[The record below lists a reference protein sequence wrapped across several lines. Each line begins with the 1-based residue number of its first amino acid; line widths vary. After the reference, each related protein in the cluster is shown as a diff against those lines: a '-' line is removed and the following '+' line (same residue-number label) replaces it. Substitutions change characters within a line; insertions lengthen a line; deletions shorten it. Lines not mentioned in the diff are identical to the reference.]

1 MQSRYFNQV
10 LYILLLFNAFIVSQR
25 NFEIGADTD
34 SYKYYHSFIIDA
46 DSYNPL
52 ALEPAFYI
60 LYRISIFITDNFRFF
75 LFLEYILFN
84 ILYYIFYRRIT
95 VLLNQKYSY
104 IQTLTFIGFT
114 LISSWYLLYS
124 LNGLR
129 QGLATPIIYLS
140 FILFIKRKYIQSIIL
155 ILVAT
160 AFHSMSILLF
170 PFFIFYKF
178 NFKTVFTFFLVF
190 AFFYF
195 IYLNNLILQL
205 FCNSVGLSSLYQ
217 FIINYGGPEAP
228 DRGPV
233 IKFLLYTLGMPSI
246 FFLISRKILN
256 KTEQINFKH
265 ALKFYFIL
273 CFPYFFLA
281 YGGYSGRLALYSW
294 FLVPY
299 LYSFIISRS
308 NIIIKERIMIS
319 LSIFI
324 FGLFSYI
331 LLLNSDKLPIYFRG
345 IWGNV

>member
-1 MQSRYFNQV
+1 MQSRYFNQI
-10 LYILLLFNAFIVSQR
+10 LFILLLFIGFFVSQR
-25 NFEIGADTD
+25 DFEIGADTD
-34 SYKYYHSFIIDA
+34 SYKYYHSFIIEA
-46 DSYNPL
+46 DSFNPL

-84 ILYYIFYRRIT
+84 ILYYLFYRSIT

-129 QGLATPIIYLS
+129 QGLATPLIYLS

-155 ILVAT
+155 ILAAT
-160 AFHSMSILLF
+160 AFHSASILLF

-178 NFKTVFTFFLVF
+178 NFKTVFAFFFIF
-190 AFFYF
+190 AFFYLSY
-195 IYLNNLILQL
+195 INNLILQYL
-205 FCNSVGLSSLYQ
+205 FKFIGLSSLYQ
-217 FIINYGGPEAP
+217 FIIDYGGSNAP

-233 IKFLLYTLGMPSI
+233 IRFLIYTLGMPLI
-246 FFLISRKILN
+246 FYFISNRILN
-256 KTEQINFKH
+256 KTEQINFNYV
-265 ALKFYFIL
+265 LKFYFIL

-299 LYSFIISRS
+299 LYSFVISRS
-308 NIIIKERIMIS
+308 TIVKKERRFIS
-319 LSIFI
+319 LSIFF
-324 FGLFSYI
+324 FGILSYL
-331 LLLNSDKLPIYFRG
+331 LLLNSDKLPLYFRG